1 MISLFYGKNSNEDER
16 EKKNNI
22 KESSL
27 YTSIHF
33 CLHLNVIIA
42 MKRKDETELMINE
55 IILSQI
61 TLNF

>member
-1 MISLFYGKNSNEDER
+1 MAKTVMKMKER
-16 EKKNNI
+16 RNKNNI

-27 YTSIHF
+27 HF
-33 CLHLNVIIA
+33 YKILLSLNVIIA

-55 IILSQI
+55 IIFSQI

>member
-27 YTSIHF
+27 HFYTILLS
-33 CLHLNVIIA
+33 LNVIIA

-55 IILSQI
+55 IIFIQI
-61 TLNF
+61 TLHF

>member
-27 YTSIHF
+27 QFYTILLS
-33 CLHLNVIIA
+33 LNVIIA

-55 IILSQI
+55 IIFIQI
-61 TLNF
+61 TLHF

>member
-27 YTSIHF
+27 HSYSI
-33 CLHLNVIIA
+33 LLSLNVIIA
-42 MKRKDETELMINE
+42 MKRKDETELMISE

>member
-1 MISLFYGKNSNEDER
+1 MISLFYGKNSNEDEG

-27 YTSIHF
+27 HFYTILLS
-33 CLHLNVIIA
+33 LNVIIA

-55 IILSQI
+55 IIFIQI

>member
-27 YTSIHF
+27 NFYTILLS
-33 CLHLNVIIA
+33 LNVIIA